1 MLKCSLLPLDKNM
14 KKIHLLVGLLFI
26 IVGLSTFGLLKLK
39 DNEAATKIINPPQ
52 LTTTQQF
59 ILMGDVGSASPQQ
72 FEVAEAIEEKC
83 NAEANCQAV
92 FILGDI
98 IYEEGI
104 SSAQDPQL
112 QNKLIEPYEDI
123 NLPFYLA
130 LGNHD
135 YLDCATECY
144 IEFAKN
150 NPKWHFP
157 DRYYAQEFENIS
169 FFVID
174 TEKFDADQQQWLVDQ
189 LANSSKKWK
198 VVLGHRPIIS
208 EENSKK
214 GENWNGK
221 QELRDIVCQSADY
234 YISGH
239 AHLLEDRGALNDCK
253 THHLISGAGGSYVR
267 KIAEPFTGEFYAE
280 ENGFVTLINK
290 GDALNYAFIDDDGE
304 VLHQQ

>member
-1 MLKCSLLPLDKNM
+1 M
-14 KKIHLLVGLLFI
+14 KKTYLFVGLLFI
-26 IVGLSTFGLLKLK
+26 ITGFLTFVFLKYK
-39 DNEAATKIINPPQ
+39 NDNLGTEIVQPPE
-52 LTTTQQF
+52 LVTSQQF

-83 NAEANCQAV
+83 NVVGNCQAV

-112 QNKLIEPYEDI
+112 QRKLIEPYEHI

-135 YLDCATECY
+135 YLNCATECY
-144 IEFAKN
+144 VEFANN

-157 DRYYAQEFENIS
+157 DRYYVQDFESIS
-169 FFVID
+169 FIVID
-174 TEKFDADQQQWLVDQ
+174 TENFDVEQQQWLTDQ
-189 LANSSKKWK
+189 LARSTKKWK

-208 EENSKK
+208 EENTKK
-214 GENWNGK
+214 GENWSGK

-239 AHLLEDRGALNDCK
+239 AHLLEDRGKLSDCK

-280 ENGFVTLINK
+280 ENGFLTLISK
-290 GDALNYAFIDDDGE
+290 GDELQFEFIDDDGE